1 MRRSIDGMAVIITGA
16 SAGIGRALARELAPL
31 GARLALT
38 ARRLDRLEEL
48 NKELGGGHLVIRADV
63 AIEAD
68 CERLVR
74 ESAER
79 FGRIDTLVCNA
90 GYGFLSTV
98 AQTSAE
104 CMRAIFQTN
113 VFGTTNCISA
123 AVPIMKRQEPRD
135 GWRGQLMIV
144 SSAVARR
151 AIPFFGAYSATKAAQ
166 LSLAEALR
174 VELKTKRIAVSSV
187 HPIGTSTDF
196 FEVSAK
202 LSGRRSARIP
212 GEIIQT
218 PEQVAAAMRHAIERP
233 RPEVWPFRLARI
245 GLGLSALVPG
255 LTDRVLSRRGSQM
268 SGEDG
273 RRNANDET
281 HARIPESNPSDAVKP
296 E

>member
-1 MRRSIDGMAVIITGA
+1 MRRSIDGMVVVITGA
-16 SAGIGRALARELAPL
+16 SAGIGRALARDLSRL

-48 NKELGGGHLVIRADV
+48 NKELGGAHLVIRADV
-63 AIEAD
+63 AIQAD

-74 ESAER
+74 EAAER

-90 GYGFLSTV
+90 GYGFLSPV
-98 AQTSAE
+98 AQTSGE
-104 CMRAIFQTN
+104 NMRAIFQTN
-113 VFGTTNCISA
+113 VFGTSDCIAA

-174 VELKTKRIAVSSV
+174 VELKIRQIAVSSV
-187 HPIGTSTDF
+187 HPIGTATEF
-196 FEVSAK
+196 FDVSAQ
-202 LSGRRSARIP
+202 LSGRRSTRMP
-212 GEIIQT
+212 GEIVQT
-218 PEQVAAAMRHAIERP
+218 SEQVAVAMRHAIEHP
-233 RPEVWPFRLARI
+233 RPEVWPFRLARL
-245 GLGLSALVPG
+245 GLGLAALVPG
-255 LTDRVLSRRGSQM
+255 ITDRILGHRG
-268 SGEDG
+268 
-273 RRNANDET
+273 
-281 HARIPESNPSDAVKP
+281 PEGGGDKTAKKP

>member
-1 MRRSIDGMAVIITGA
+1 MRRSIDGMVVVITGA
-16 SAGIGRALARELAPL
+16 SAGIGRALARDLAPL

-48 NKELGGGHLVIRADV
+48 NKELGGAHLVIRADV
-63 AIEAD
+63 AIQAD

-98 AQTSAE
+98 AQTSAQ

-113 VFGTTNCISA
+113 VFGTTDCISA

-151 AIPFFGAYSATKAAQ
+151 AIPYFGAYSATKAAQ

-174 VELKTKRIAVSSV
+174 VELKTRQIAVSSV
-187 HPIGTSTDF
+187 HPIGTETEF
-196 FEVSAK
+196 GEVSAK
-202 LSGRRSARIP
+202 LSGRRSTKIP
-212 GEIIQT
+212 GEIVQT
-218 PEQVAAAMRHAIERP
+218 AEQVAVAMRHAIEHP
-233 RPEVWPFRLARI
+233 TPEVWPFRLARL
-245 GLGLSALVPG
+245 GLGLAALVPG
-255 LTDRVLSRRGSQM
+255 LTDRALGHRGPKESEGGFRVQG
-268 SGEDG
+268 SGNAED
-273 RRNANDET
+273 
-281 HARIPESNPSDAVKP
+281 
-296 E
+296 